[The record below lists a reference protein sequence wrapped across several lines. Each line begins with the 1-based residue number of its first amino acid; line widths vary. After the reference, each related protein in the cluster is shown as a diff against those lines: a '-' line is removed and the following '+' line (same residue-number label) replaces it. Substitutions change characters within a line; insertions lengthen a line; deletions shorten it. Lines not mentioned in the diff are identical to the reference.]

1 MAAKSKKR
9 TKLPIDFKKLMESV
23 ESVSEAREQFA
34 YVDVVIDV
42 TASDRLIDAV
52 LEAFAPLGDNAQ
64 VSPVLMEGKTAQLSM
79 PCDLC
84 VVVGGESLYLGE
96 VAASARRLGCPTV
109 VVVEAGETYFAE
121 TEEEAA
127 ELLGEAAFEAEAGV
141 PVDDIVDVDFADERP
156 LDGLA
161 RWIAVNAPA
170 KRLSLVAS
178 FAFMRMPLSMEL
190 TERIALQNA
199 GVGLVV
205 IVPGADMPVITLN
218 QAKLV
223 LQIAGVYGQP
233 IDQGRILEIGAVV
246 AGAFGFRAL
255 ARELSGAVPALG
267 WGIKGAVAYTG
278 TLAMGKAAVEYFE
291 EGGRINGLASKIRDA
306 VDVAVA
312 AAEEQFAGV
321 DEPDAD

>member
-9 TKLPIDFKKLMESV
+9 AKSPIDFWKLMESV

-34 YVDVVIDV
+34 AVSVVIDV

-52 LEAFAPLGDNAQ
+52 LEAFSPVGDNAQ
-64 VSPVLMEGKTAQLSM
+64 VTPVVMEDGKAELPM

-84 VVVGGESLYLGE
+84 VVVAGESLRVGE
-96 VAASARRLGCPTV
+96 AAASARRLGCPTV
-109 VVVEAGETYFAE
+109 VVIEAGETYFAE
-121 TEEEAA
+121 SPEDAA
-127 ELLGEAAFEAEAGV
+127 ELLGDEAPDQETGI

-161 RWIAVNAPA
+161 RWIAVNVLA
-170 KRLSLVAS
+170 KRLSLAAS
-178 FAFMRMPLSMEL
+178 FPFMRLPLSMEL
-190 TERIALQNA
+190 TERTALQNA
-199 GVGLVV
+199 GVGLVF

-255 ARELSGAVPALG
+255 ARELSGAIPVLG

-291 EGGRINGLASKIRDA
+291 EGGRINGLASKIREV

-312 AAEEQFAGV
+312 AAEEQLDNIDG
-321 DEPDAD
+321 PGQS